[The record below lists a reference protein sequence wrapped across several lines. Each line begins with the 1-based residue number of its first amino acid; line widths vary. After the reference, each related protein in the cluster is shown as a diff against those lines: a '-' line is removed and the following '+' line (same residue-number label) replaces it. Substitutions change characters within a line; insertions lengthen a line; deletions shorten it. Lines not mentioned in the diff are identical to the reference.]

1 MHTNVERVL
10 SFLLVILLTGC
21 AATVP
26 EPIREV
32 PATNV
37 PVSEVQ
43 QSPQKLIGMRVRWG
57 GVIVRTSNRKDDTEI
72 EIVSRRLG
80 SDGRPMLDDHST
92 GRFLALLA
100 GFYDPAIYTTGRE
113 ITVVGALTGISEQT
127 LGDYTY
133 RYPQLSVTGVYL
145 WPQRIP
151 PEPVYYDPWWYDPWY
166 PWGWPYYYP
175 MPYHPHR

>member
-1 MHTNVERVL
+1 MHSYVDGILTLLLL
-10 SFLLVILLTGC
+10 SLLMAC

-32 PATNV
+32 PASNV
-37 PVSEVQ
+37 LLSEVQ
-43 QSPQKLIGMRVRWG
+43 QTPQQFIGMRVRWG
-57 GVIVRTSNRKDDTEI
+57 GVIVQTHNRKDDTVI
-72 EIVSRRLG
+72 EIVSRRIG
-80 SDGRPMLDDHST
+80 NDGRPILEDRST
-92 GRFLALLA
+92 GRFLAQLA
-100 GFYDPAIYTTGRE
+100 GFYDPAIYMAGRE
-113 ITVVGALTGISEQT
+113 ITVVGALTGISEQA

-145 WPQRIP
+145 WPQRLA

-166 PWGWPYYYP
+166 PWGWPYNYP